1 LYLQTCFSG
10 FAPPDACQ
18 SSVSDY
24 DNTFAGE
31 QGSFKI
37 NSRSVYGAA
46 LTHSEGYTWTVSLTS
61 TACDYS
67 ATQPLETYALSTDAA
82 GVVVEGNL
90 TDYDNGTFGV
100 SYLAIVSG
108 YYTAEI
114 HLVRSGQAPV
124 RFCQVQFAP
133 QSFLR
138 DILTVSSS

>member
-1 LYLQTCFSG
+1 MNLQTCFSG

-24 DNTFAGE
+24 RNTLAGE

-46 LTHSEGYTWTVSLTS
+46 LTHSEGYTWAVSLTS
-61 TACDYS
+61 TTCANSD
-67 ATQPLETYALSTDAA
+67 TQLLETHAPSTDAA
-82 GVVVEGNL
+82 GVVVAGNI

-100 SYLAIVSG
+100 SYQATVSG

-114 HLVRSGQAPV
+114 YLVRSGQAPV
-124 RFCQVQFAP
+124 QFCQVQFAP
-133 QSFLR
+133 QSFL
-138 DILTVSSS
+138 